1 MPCINHEI
9 KQHCCLSFWRY
20 DWLSEAIQIGEYR
33 VSDGPIQMTINFWC
47 RDKGPCIYRWYWFL
61 WRSLGSSVML
71 PQVGVRK
78 VETLSCSNLVS
89 DISVSCYSKFDKD
102 GIVDEANMK
111 RMSIMVTFLH
121 MISTFSADECGDGGN
136 ARGSPW
142 YSWRYADTRRKYTS
156 DCSAGF
162 GNIKVSEL
170 LRGGNWYTQTWF
182 CSGVV
187 FWMNTE

>member
-1 MPCINHEI
+1 M
-9 KQHCCLSFWRY
+9 LS
-20 DWLSEAIQIGEYR
+20 
-33 VSDGPIQMTINFWC
+33 
-47 RDKGPCIYRWYWFL
+47 
-61 WRSLGSSVML
+61 
-71 PQVGVRK
+71 QVGVRK

-136 ARGSPW
+136 ARRSPW

-162 GNIKVSEL
+162 GNIRVSEL
-170 LRGGNWYTQTWF
+170 LKKY
-182 CSGVV
+182 
-187 FWMNTE
+187 